1 MMNGLVWVFLSLS
14 MPQIGRSAILGLVR
28 AMTESSVS
36 VPLVRKK
43 RALQSD
49 EVRSYSRFRSATAS
63 EYYGK
68 IAIGT
73 PKQLFSVVFDT
84 GSGNLLVPSSTCTDE
99 ACTSH
104 RKFDSALSATSVEI
118 ASSHH
123 PNKAVGKNGQRD
135 SVTITF
141 GTGEMT
147 GVFVKDNVCIGT
159 ICAVTNFITATKES
173 TDPFSLVPFDGVL
186 GLALPQLAEDT
197 SFSLV
202 DSMVKAGVLKRN
214 LFSVY
219 FAKGEISQSEI
230 TFGDIRQNRIS
241 SEIVWA
247 PVSNPGYW
255 QVEIRD
261 VALNDE
267 PMGLCFKRCQ
277 IAADTGTSLLAG
289 PTSMVDKLVRK
300 LNVASDCSNYD
311 SLPRLGF
318 VLGDTTLEL
327 TNADYVDHSPEGC
340 ALTFMPLDIPPPRG
354 PLFILGDPFLRKYYT
369 VYDRERLRLGFA
381 VAYHEAGT
389 ETQNLDGPKGVAEDG
404 LVHDASPSPSTLFF

>member
-1 MMNGLVWVFLSLS
+1 MNGLLWVLVSLS
-14 MPQIGRSAILGLVR
+14 MPQVTRSAILGLER
-28 AMTESSVS
+28 AMTGSSVS

-43 RALQSD
+43 RALHND
-49 EVRSYSRFRSATAS
+49 EVRSYSRFKSATAS

-84 GSGNLLVPSSTCTDE
+84 GSGNLLVPSSSCMDE

-104 RKFDSALSATSVEI
+104 RRFDSALSATSVEI
-118 ASSHH
+118 ASSHE
-123 PNKAVGKNGQRD
+123 PTKAVGKNGQRD

-147 GVFVKDNVCIGT
+147 GIFVKDNVCISS
-159 ICAVTNFITATKES
+159 ICAMTNFITATKES
-173 TDPFSLVPFDGVL
+173 SDPFALVPFDGVL

-219 FAKGEISQSEI
+219 FAKGETSQSEI
-230 TFGDIRQNRIS
+230 TFGDIRENRIS
-241 SEIVWA
+241 SEIIWA
-247 PVSNPGYW
+247 PINNPGYW

-261 VALNDE
+261 LALNDE
-267 PMGLCFKRCQ
+267 PMGLCRKHCQ

-311 SLPRLGF
+311 SLPTLGF
-318 VLGDTTLEL
+318 ILGNATLEL
-327 TNADYVDHSPEGC
+327 NNVDYVDRSPDGC

-381 VAYHEAGT
+381 VANHGT
-389 ETQNLDGPKGVAEDG
+389 ETQENPKAPEDG
-404 LVHDASPSPSTLFF
+404 LVHDASPPALFF

>member
-1 MMNGLVWVFLSLS
+1 MNSLVWVIVLLSL
-14 MPQIGRSAILGLVR
+14 PQTARSAVLGLER
-28 AMTESSVS
+28 AMTASSVS

-43 RALQSD
+43 RSLHKD
-49 EVRSYSRFRSATAS
+49 EGRYSHISSHISARAS

-68 IAIGT
+68 VAIGT

-84 GSGNLLVPSSTCTDE
+84 GSGNLLVPSSQCIDE

-104 RKFDSALSATSVEI
+104 RRFDSALSATSVEI
-118 ASSHH
+118 ASSHE
-123 PNKAVGKNGQRD
+123 PTKAVGKNGQRD

-147 GVFVKDNVCIGT
+147 GIFVRDNVCIGT
-159 ICAVTNFITATKES
+159 ICAMANFITATKES
-173 TDPFSLVPFDGVL
+173 DDPFSLVPFDGVL
-186 GLALPQLAEDT
+186 GLALPQLAEET

-219 FAKGEISQSEI
+219 FAKGDASQSEI
-230 TFGDIRQNRIS
+230 TFGDIRQERVS
-241 SEIVWA
+241 SELIWA
-247 PVSNPGYW
+247 SVSNPGYW

-261 VALNDE
+261 LALNDE
-267 PMGLCFKRCQ
+267 PMGLCRQHCQ

-289 PTSMVDKLVRK
+289 PTSMVDKLVKR

-311 SLPRLGF
+311 SLPSLGF
-318 VLGDTTLEL
+318 ILGNTTLHL
-327 TNADYVDHSPEGC
+327 DNVDYVDRTADSC
-340 ALTFMPLDIPPPRG
+340 ALSFMPLDIPPPRG

-369 VYDRERLRLGFA
+369 IYDRERLRLGFA
-381 VAYHEAGT
+381 VAKHDL
-389 ETQNLDGPKGVAEDG
+389 ETSEKHVSEDG
-404 LVHDASPSPSTLFF
+404 LVHDASPPTLF

>member
-1 MMNGLVWVFLSLS
+1 MNGLLWVLVSFS
-14 MPQIGRSAILGLVR
+14 MPQVTRSAILGLER
-28 AMTESSVS
+28 AMTASSVS

-43 RALQSD
+43 RALHND
-49 EVRSYSRFRSATAS
+49 EVRSYSRFRSQHAS

-68 IAIGT
+68 VAIGT

-84 GSGNLLVPSSTCTDE
+84 GSGNLLVPSSSCMDE

-104 RKFDSALSATSVEI
+104 RRFDSSLSATSVEI
-118 ASSHH
+118 ASSHE
-123 PNKAVGKNGQRD
+123 PTKAVGKNGQRD

-147 GVFVKDNVCIGT
+147 GIFVKDNVCIGT
-159 ICAVTNFITATKES
+159 ICAIVNFITATKES
-173 TDPFSLVPFDGVL
+173 DDPFSLVPFDGVL
-186 GLALPQLAEDT
+186 GLALSQLAEDN
-197 SFSLV
+197 SFSLM

-219 FAKGEISQSEI
+219 FAKGEKSQSEI
-230 TFGDIRQNRIS
+230 TFGEIRHERIS
-241 SEIVWA
+241 SELVWA

-261 VALNDE
+261 LALNNE
-267 PMGLCFKRCQ
+267 PMGLCRKHCQ

-311 SLPRLGF
+311 SLPTLGF
-318 VLGDTTLEL
+318 ILGNATLEL
-327 TNADYVDHSPEGC
+327 NNVDYVDKSHEGC
-340 ALTFMPLDIPPPRG
+340 
-354 PLFILGDPFLRKYYT
+354 
-369 VYDRERLRLGFA
+369 
-381 VAYHEAGT
+381 
-389 ETQNLDGPKGVAEDG
+389 
-404 LVHDASPSPSTLFF
+404 

>member
-1 MMNGLVWVFLSLS
+1 
-14 MPQIGRSAILGLVR
+14 
-28 AMTESSVS
+28 MTTSSVS

-43 RALQSD
+43 RALHD
-49 EVRSYSRFRSATAS
+49 EVRSYSRFRSQHAS

-68 IAIGT
+68 VAIGT

-84 GSGNLLVPSSTCTDE
+84 GSGNLLVPSSTCMDE
-99 ACTSH
+99 ACMSH

-118 ASSHH
+118 ASSHE
-123 PNKAVGKNGQRD
+123 PMKPVGKNGQRD

-147 GVFVKDNVCIGT
+147 GIFVRDNVCIGS
-159 ICAVTNFITATKES
+159 ICATTNFITATKES
-173 TDPFSLVPFDGVL
+173 ADPFSLVPFDGVL

-202 DSMVKAGVLKRN
+202 DSMVKSGVLKRN

-219 FAKGEISQSEI
+219 FAKGETSQSEI
-230 TFGDIRQNRIS
+230 TFGDIRQHRIS
-241 SEIVWA
+241 SDIIWA
-247 PVSNPGYW
+247 PVNNPGYW
-255 QVEIRD
+255 QVEIQD
-261 VALNDE
+261 VALNGDAT
-267 PMGLCFKRCQ
+267 GLCKKRCQ

-300 LNVASDCSNYD
+300 LNVRSDCSNYD
-311 SLPRLGF
+311 GLPSLGF
-318 VLGDTTLEL
+318 ILGNATLEL
-327 TNADYVDHSPEGC
+327 NNVDYVDRSPEGC
-340 ALTFMPLDIPPPRG
+340 ALAFMPLDIPPPRG

-381 VAYHEAGT
+381 VANHGT
-389 ETQNLDGPKGVAEDG
+389 ETPESPKEPEDG
-404 LVHDASPSPSTLFF
+404 LVHDASPPSLFF